1 MADVLHSSLTGADLH
16 ESKGAA
22 TASLG
27 QVAVATGTGSAV
39 FSALSYTYLTGVP
52 TQPLFNLN
60 GGAAATAP
68 LIKVY
73 TTVASAGLWSV
84 TPTGFTT
91 IYGVWATALSGSQ
104 ALGTTASATVATVS
118 TSSITGANV
127 VHSAS
132 ANAISG
138 TQTVQVVV
146 IGA

>member
-1 MADVLHSSLTGADLH
+1 MADVLHSALTGADLH

-27 QVAVATGTGSAV
+27 QVAVATGAGAAV
-39 FSALSYTYLTGVP
+39 FTALSYAYLTGAP
-52 TQPLFNLN
+52 TIPAFNLN
-60 GGAAATAP
+60 NGAVASAP

-73 TTVASAGLWSV
+73 TATAAAGLWSV
-84 TPTGFTT
+84 TPSGFTT
-91 IYGVWATALSGSQ
+91 IWGVWATALSGSQ
-104 ALGTTASATVATVS
+104 AIGTTASATVAAVS
-118 TSSITGANV
+118 LSSITGANV

-146 IGA
+146 IGV